1 MERMIARRFAQEP
14 DAFANQ
20 EPVSMTLALRKLMVA
35 LALATPALALA
46 AYPDHPI
53 TLIVPFPAGAGTDM
67 TGRTLGQC
75 MEKFIDGAKI
85 VVLNRAG
92 ASGDIGLAALA
103 QAAPDGYTIGIVNTP
118 GVISIPIERP
128 AKYTLDSF
136 DFIANIVDD
145 PGTISVHA
153 DGHIKTIQ
161 DLVAAAKARPGTVT
175 VGTQGVGSAG
185 HISMLLL
192 EQAADISLSAVPFQ
206 GASPSRTA
214 LLGKVID
221 ASTANMGEAIG
232 FAAGQPWRI
241 LGVMSDVRS
250 PQSPATP
257 TFREAGY
264 NILAGSMRGLAAP
277 KGIPADVMA
286 KLSHATQQCSVDP
299 EFLDRA
305 EKTFQPLRYL
315 GRDDYL
321 KSLRQVDTQMREL
334 WKVKP
339 WNR

>member
-1 MERMIARRFAQEP
+1 MQEL
-14 DAFANQ
+14 
-20 EPVSMTLALRKLMVA
+20 VSMTHVLRKLAAA
-35 LALATPALALA
+35 LALITPTLALA

-67 TGRTLGQC
+67 TGRTIGQC
-75 MEKFIDGAKI
+75 MERFIDGAKI

-118 GVISIPIERP
+118 GIISIPIERP

-153 DGHIKTIQ
+153 DGNIKTIQ
-161 DLVAAAKARPGTVT
+161 DLVAAAKARPDTVT
-175 VGTQGVGSAG
+175 VGTQGIGSAG
-185 HISMLLL
+185 HISTLLL
-192 EQAADISLSAVPFQ
+192 EQAAGVTFSAVPFQ

-232 FAAGQPWRI
+232 FQAGQPWRI

-250 PQSPATP
+250 PQSPDTP

-277 KGIPADVMA
+277 KGIPADAMT
-286 KLSHATQQCSVDP
+286 KLSHAVQQCSVDP
-299 EFLDRA
+299 EFIDRA
-305 EKTFQPLRYL
+305 QKTFQPLRYL
-315 GRDDYL
+315 NRDDYVKNL
-321 KSLRQVDTQMREL
+321 HQVDVQLRAL

>member
-1 MERMIARRFAQEP
+1 MMSPAAAHAHPRLPGMSRTMKTALRNVIA
-14 DAFANQ
+14 
-20 EPVSMTLALRKLMVA
+20 TLALV
-35 LALATPALALA
+35 PALSFA
-46 AYPDHPI
+46 AWPDRPI

-67 TGRTLGQC
+67 TGRTIAQC
-75 MEKFIDGAKI
+75 MERFIPGSKI

-118 GVISIPIERP
+118 GIISIPIERP
-128 AKYTLDSF
+128 GRYSLDSF
-136 DFIANIVDD
+136 EFIANIVDD
-145 PGTISVHA
+145 PGTISVHG
-153 DGHIKTIQ
+153 DSTIKSIP
-161 DLVAAAKARPGTVT
+161 DLVAAARSNPGKLT

-192 EQAADISLSAVPFQ
+192 EQAAKVSLSAVPFQ

-221 ASTANMGEAIG
+221 SSTANMGEAVG
-232 FAAGQPWRI
+232 FQAGQPWRI

-250 PQSPATP
+250 PQSPDTP

-264 NILAGSMRGLAAP
+264 DILAGSMRGLAAP
-277 KGIPADVMA
+277 KGIPADVKH
-286 KLSHATQQCSVDP
+286 KLGAAVGQCSTDA

-305 EKTFQPLRYL
+305 QKTFQPLRYL
-315 GRDDYL
+315 AHDDYVKNL
-321 KSLRQVDTQMREL
+321 KQVDAQLRDL

-339 WNR
+339 WNQ

>member
-1 MERMIARRFAQEP
+1 MTGNRRTTPHASITP
-14 DAFANQ
+14 
-20 EPVSMTLALRKLMVA
+20 EPVSMTAAFRKLVATLALTA
-35 LALATPALALA
+35 PALALA

-53 TLIVPFPAGAGTDM
+53 TLIVPFPAGAGTDV
-67 TGRTLGQC
+67 TGRTIGQC
-75 MEKFIDGAKI
+75 MEKYIDGAKI

-153 DGHIKTIQ
+153 GASIKTIQ
-161 DLVAAAKARPGTVT
+161 DLVAAAKARPGAIT
-175 VGTQGVGSAG
+175 VGTQGIGSAG
-185 HISMLLL
+185 HISMLLR
-192 EQAADISLSAVPFQ
+192 EQAAGISLSAIPFQ

-221 ASTANMGEAIG
+221 STTSNMGEAIG
-232 FAAGQPWRI
+232 FQAGQPWRI

-250 PQSPATP
+250 QQSPGTP

-286 KLSHATQQCSVDP
+286 KLSNATQKCSVDP

-315 GRDDYL
+315 AHDDYV
-321 KSLRQVDTQMREL
+321 KSLRQVDAQMRDL
-334 WKVKP
+334 WKTKP